1 MCITVGTGR
10 TCGGIV
16 ILVVADD
23 YGFARG
29 CAKPLDRVLPLQVR
43 SRAPDPD
50 PNQKDQHSSDNHLK
64 CGLEKRRIHIALSDP
79 ADDQEFDSHDHNG
92 NGRSSSKFWNQI
104 WQGVTDRS
112 EEHTSELQSPDHLVC
127 RLLLEKKKTR

>member
-1 MCITVGTGR
+1 MSITVGTGR

-43 SRAPDPD
+43 SRA
-50 PNQKDQHSSDNHLK
+50 
-64 CGLEKRRIHIALSDP
+64 SDP

-104 WQGVTDRS
+104 WQGVTDSSCRS
-112 EEHTSELQSPDHLVC
+112 HQSADKTTKQRFAAASQTAVIRSCLSERH
-127 RLLLEKKKTR
+127 